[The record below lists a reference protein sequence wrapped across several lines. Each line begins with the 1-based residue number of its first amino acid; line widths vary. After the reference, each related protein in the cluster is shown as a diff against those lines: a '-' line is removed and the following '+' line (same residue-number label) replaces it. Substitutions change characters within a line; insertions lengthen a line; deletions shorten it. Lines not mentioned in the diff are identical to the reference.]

1 MGTKRR
7 SFLPFLSFPS
17 FLSFQSFLPLE
28 TFLSFFSFL
37 PLESFQSFLTFLSFH
52 TGKTFPSFLSFQAC
66 LITPLSVSPP
76 LRASRQLSR
85 GESQVYVRQSR
96 QNGVVRRGCEQV
108 CLTTSWPPPTGVLL
122 PPPWGH
128 EQRPLPVAET
138 GSCEWRSAPF
148 FASARCGALQKRLSA
163 RGGGAALQRRDGEG
177 TRPPR
182 LRGNRPRTKGPV
194 GPFRLHKAKETLLW
208 LTALY

>member
-17 FLSFQSFLPLE
+17 FLSFQSFLPFLPLE

-37 PLESFQSFLTFLSFH
+37 PFLPLETFLSFLTFLSFH
-52 TGKTFPSFLSFQAC
+52 TGKTFPSFQAF

-96 QNGVVRRGCEQV
+96 Q
-108 CLTTSWPPPTGVLL
+108 TVL
-122 PPPWGH
+122 
-128 EQRPLPVAET
+128 
-138 GSCEWRSAPF
+138 
-148 FASARCGALQKRLSA
+148 
-163 RGGGAALQRRDGEG
+163 
-177 TRPPR
+177 
-182 LRGNRPRTKGPV
+182 
-194 GPFRLHKAKETLLW
+194 
-208 LTALY
+208 

>member
-37 PLESFQSFLTFLSFH
+37 PLETFQSFLTFLSFH
-52 TGKTFPSFLSFQAC
+52 TGKTFLSFLSFQAF

-96 QNGVVRRGCEQV
+96 Q
-108 CLTTSWPPPTGVLL
+108 TVL
-122 PPPWGH
+122 
-128 EQRPLPVAET
+128 
-138 GSCEWRSAPF
+138 
-148 FASARCGALQKRLSA
+148 
-163 RGGGAALQRRDGEG
+163 
-177 TRPPR
+177 
-182 LRGNRPRTKGPV
+182 
-194 GPFRLHKAKETLLW
+194 
-208 LTALY
+208 

>member
-52 TGKTFPSFLSFQAC
+52 TGKTFLSFQAF

-96 QNGVVRRGCEQV
+96 Q
-108 CLTTSWPPPTGVLL
+108 TVL
-122 PPPWGH
+122 
-128 EQRPLPVAET
+128 
-138 GSCEWRSAPF
+138 
-148 FASARCGALQKRLSA
+148 
-163 RGGGAALQRRDGEG
+163 
-177 TRPPR
+177 
-182 LRGNRPRTKGPV
+182 
-194 GPFRLHKAKETLLW
+194 
-208 LTALY
+208 

>member
-17 FLSFQSFLPLE
+17 FLSFQSFLPFLPLE
-28 TFLSFFSFL
+28 TFQSFLSFLSFL
-37 PLESFQSFLTFLSFH
+37 PLESFQSFLSFLSFH

-96 QNGVVRRGCEQV
+96 Q
-108 CLTTSWPPPTGVLL
+108 TVL
-122 PPPWGH
+122 
-128 EQRPLPVAET
+128 
-138 GSCEWRSAPF
+138 
-148 FASARCGALQKRLSA
+148 
-163 RGGGAALQRRDGEG
+163 
-177 TRPPR
+177 
-182 LRGNRPRTKGPV
+182 
-194 GPFRLHKAKETLLW
+194 
-208 LTALY
+208 